1 MCQDSPFNEII
12 FATDSCSEDDS
23 LFMKGFDTSSLICS
37 EWQPHRNDMPVRFT
51 SQFEITDYCHWY
63 PSIPPSSDNTPDIQ
77 SELSIVFQF
86 QGTEYLYFILRLFHC
101 NFHDADSI
109 FNLLLVGTTTGFIPA
124 SIFTI

>member
-63 PSIPPSSDNTPDIQ
+63 PSI
-77 SELSIVFQF
+77 
-86 QGTEYLYFILRLFHC
+86 
-101 NFHDADSI
+101 ADQ
-109 FNLLLVGTTTGFIPA
+109 A
-124 SIFTI
+124 